1 MICSEDKTFKLKNY
15 KNSNQSFIIEPCQ
28 SRSDL
33 GIEIVGE
40 CVSQIEMSPCAPRV
54 SQVIELLRKEEEGV
68 SKQTLML
75 SVQASDKELD
85 KILNIQNYEQ
95 FLRILPSKDV
105 YQLMPKPDL
114 LEILDSLLVLINAY
128 LSDSKLISLN

>member
-1 MICSEDKTFKLKNY
+1 
-15 KNSNQSFIIEPCQ
+15 
-28 SRSDL
+28 
-33 GIEIVGE
+33 
-40 CVSQIEMSPCAPRV
+40 MSPCAPRV

-85 KILNIQNYEQ
+85 KILNFQNYEQ